1 MFGFSLGHGS
11 HHDSCEED
19 DRPVLINGIESS
31 ASSRHVSPWTSGAV
45 SPSSSPGTSVA
56 HCDYGFPQVGHGADK
71 KRISWLTSLPASHWT
86 SHRASTHG
94 DASSP
99 PAVSPRGGKKLH
111 LRSSSSSSNV
121 VRPNFGPRA
130 APAEEAKAKTAS
142 TSLVPNAHFLGFMLL
157 MILLISSPLIKILS
171 VVLFVAVL
179 VVNPD

>member
-1 MFGFSLGHGS
+1 MSSKMFGFSRT
-11 HHDSCEED
+11 HDTPTSTGDED
-19 DRPVLINGIESS
+19 CQTVCINGIESD

-56 HCDYGFPQVGHGADK
+56 HGDYECSQTGRPTDK

-86 SHRASTHG
+86 SRG
-94 DASSP
+94 EGPSP

-111 LRSSSSSSNV
+111 LRSSSSSSNF

-130 APAEEAKAKTAS
+130 AAAEKANDETTP
-142 TSLVPNAHFLGFMLL
+142 TSLVPNAQFLGFMLL

-179 VVNPD
+179 VVDSD